1 MCRSAFRR
9 TQNRNVTGRS
19 HEAGGI
25 PSQYLPDITAHSR
38 AGTGMSAGLFF
49 THGAAGLRPSVSSNP
64 ALSGFHSVQ
73 EKSEARWMYERLLA
87 FCIRFFL
94 NKNKNFYWSFAVPVS
109 RMQCLIYQIPLSA
122 CQPFKKART
131 LSTPPCR
138 RTLRYVPFLSA

>member
-25 PSQYLPDITAHSR
+25 PSQYLPDTTAHNR
-38 AGTGMSAGLFF
+38 AGTGMSAGPFF

-94 NKNKNFYWSFAVPVS
+94 NKNKKFLLELCRTGIKDAMPHIPDSVVS
-109 RMQCLIYQIPLSA
+109 VSA
-122 CQPFKKART
+122 
-131 LSTPPCR
+131 S
-138 RTLRYVPFLSA
+138 

>member
-25 PSQYLPDITAHSR
+25 PSQYLPDTTAHNR
-38 AGTGMSAGLFF
+38 AGTGMSAGPFF

-87 FCIRFFL
+87 FYIRL
-94 NKNKNFYWSFAVPVS
+94 PENKNKKFLLELCRTGIKDA
-109 RMQCLIYQIPLSA
+109 MSA

>member
-38 AGTGMSAGLFF
+38 AGTGMSAGPFF

-94 NKNKNFYWSFAVPVS
+94 NKNKKFLLELCRTGIKDAMPHIPDSVVS
-109 RMQCLIYQIPLSA
+109 VSA
-122 CQPFKKART
+122 F
-131 LSTPPCR
+131 
-138 RTLRYVPFLSA
+138 

>member
-9 TQNRNVTGRS
+9 TQKRNVTGRS

-25 PSQYLPDITAHSR
+25 PSQYLPDTTAHNR
-38 AGTGMSAGLFF
+38 AGTGMSAGPFF

-94 NKNKNFYWSFAVPVS
+94 NKNKKFLLELCRTGIKDAMPHIPDSVVS
-109 RMQCLIYQIPLSA
+109 VSA
-122 CQPFKKART
+122 F
-131 LSTPPCR
+131 
-138 RTLRYVPFLSA
+138 